1 MEKKGILPTVIG
13 LAVGLGVLYL
23 TIRVASSAWKGGQKQ
38 M

>member
-1 MEKKGILPTVIG
+1 MKKGIVPTIIG

-23 TIRVASSAWKGGQKQ
+23 TVRVASAGWKGGQKA